1 MNRSFKVM
9 LVGVGAAT
17 TAFVVAG
24 CDVSVTVRGTAPI
37 PVRAARPPVEVRIE
51 TPPPPPKR
59 VVVTETQ
66 VQINEKILF
75 ATGKADI
82 LPESHSLLNEV
93 ATVLKA
99 HPRIRR
105 VEVAGHTDARGSALM
120 NQKLS
125 EARAKAVWTF
135 LVKAGVEPTRM
146 NHRGYGKT
154 RPIADNNTDEGREK
168 NRRVEF
174 NIVEQ
179 AAAGGA

>member
-1 MNRSFKVM
+1 M
-9 LVGVGAAT
+9 LVGAAAT
-17 TAFVVAG
+17 AAMAAG
-24 CDVSVTVRGTAPI
+24 CDVAVTVKGNAPI
-37 PVRAARPPVEVRIE
+37 PVKAARPPVEVKIE
-51 TPPPPPKR
+51 APPPPPKR

-99 HPRIRR
+99 HPRIRK
-105 VEVAGHTDARGSALM
+105 VEVAGHTDARGSAPM
-120 NQKLS
+120 NLKLS
-125 EARAKAVWTF
+125 QARAKAVFAF
-135 LVKAGVEPTRM
+135 LVQAGVDPSRLI
-146 NHRGYGKT
+146 HRGYGKT

-174 NIVEQ
+174 NILEQ